1 MKNIA
6 IIFWSGTGNTQQM
19 AEAIG
24 AGATTDA
31 TAVKVIPVDQ
41 ASQANLAEADAV
53 ALGCPSMG
61 SEVLEEMEMEPFV
74 AAIAPEALAG
84 KPLALF
90 GSYDWG
96 DGQWMRDW
104 EERMAATSAKL
115 IDGGLTIRSTPD
127 ADGLEQ
133 CKALGAKLA
142 AAL

>member
-19 AEAIG
+19 AEAVST
-24 AGATTDA
+24 GATTDA

-41 ASQANLAEADAV
+41 ASQANLAAADAV

-61 SEVLEEMEMEPFV
+61 CEVLEETEMEPFV

-104 EERMAATSAKL
+104 EERMAATGAKL
-115 IDGGLTIRSTPD
+115 VDSGLTIHSTPD